1 MNKQIKSVSVIGD
14 SLLKGIIYNENKNIY
29 NVLENNCISLLE
41 EESNLNIN
49 NYSICGLNIDN
60 LNKYFKLVLNK
71 SKDEIIILEI
81 GSDSFEQDLL
91 TNDFKPLYTIGKFNR
106 ILKKIIKT
114 TKKDNR
120 NIVFTTIPYISN
132 SKFYRFVSGKKGVRN
147 QKGILEINN
156 FIEEIN
162 NLIKKLS
169 RKYNVLLIDLNRG
182 INSYDEDLYSI
193 DGKYLSSKGHKIL
206 KNIFME
212 NFNKSSIYLA

>member
-114 TKKDNR
+114 TKKENR
-120 NIVFTTIPYISN
+120 NIVLTTIPYISN

-169 RKYNVLLIDLNRG
+169 KKYNVLLIDLNRG

-212 NFNKSSIYLA
+212 NFNKSSIYLV

>member
-106 ILKKIIKT
+106 ILKKIIKA
-114 TKKDNR
+114 TKKGNR
-120 NIVFTTIPYISN
+120 NIVLTTIPYISN

>member
-14 SLLKGIIYNENKNIY
+14 SLLKGIIYNEDKNIY

-41 EESNLNIN
+41 EENNLNIN
-49 NYSICGLNIDN
+49 NYSICGLNINN
-60 LNKYFKLVLNK
+60 LNKYFNLVLNK

-106 ILKKIIKT
+106 ILKNIIKMS
-114 TKKDNR
+114 KKDNR
-120 NIVFTTIPYISN
+120 NIVLTTIPYISN
-132 SKFYRFVSGKKGVRN
+132 NKFYRFVSDKKGVRN

-162 NLIKKLS
+162 DLIKKIS

-182 INSYDEDLYSI
+182 INSYDEDLYSV

-206 KNIFME
+206 RNIFME
-212 NFNKSSIYLA
+212 SFNKSSVYLV